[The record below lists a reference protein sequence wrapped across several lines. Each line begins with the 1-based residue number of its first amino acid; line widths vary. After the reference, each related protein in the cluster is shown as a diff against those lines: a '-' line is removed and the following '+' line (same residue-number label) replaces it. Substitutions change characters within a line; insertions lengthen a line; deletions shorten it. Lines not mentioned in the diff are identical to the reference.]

1 MSRALCWKKRT
12 HDLSACADPEQ
23 DHRGKGQVHKGTFG
37 TRGKIGISDTII
49 NKTERLTDEEYEE
62 IKKHPVIGAKI
73 LSDISEMPDIQDGA
87 RWHHERYGG
96 AGYPDGLSGNDI
108 SEIARII
115 GVADAYDA
123 MTSTRSY
130 RDCLPQDVVRGE
142 IERGSGKQFDPQFAD
157 IMLHIID
164 EDKEYELKQAEGEK

>member
-1 MSRALCWKKRT
+1 ML
-12 HDLSACADPEQ
+12 HD
-23 DHRGKGQVHKGTFG
+23 V
-37 TRGKIGISDTII
+37 GKIGISDAII
-49 NKTERLTDEEYEE
+49 NKTERLTDEEYAE

-164 EDKEYELKQAEGEK
+164 EDKEYVFKQAEGEK

>member
-37 TRGKIGISDTII
+37 TRGKIGISDAII

-73 LSDISEMPDIQDGA
+73 LSDISEMPDIQDGGREQKA
-87 RWHHERYGG
+87 
-96 AGYPDGLSGNDI
+96 A
-108 SEIARII
+108 
-115 GVADAYDA
+115 
-123 MTSTRSY
+123 TSHV
-130 RDCLPQDVVRGE
+130 LLVRGLLS
-142 IERGSGKQFDPQFAD
+142 RCTN
-157 IMLHIID
+157 L
-164 EDKEYELKQAEGEK
+164 LT